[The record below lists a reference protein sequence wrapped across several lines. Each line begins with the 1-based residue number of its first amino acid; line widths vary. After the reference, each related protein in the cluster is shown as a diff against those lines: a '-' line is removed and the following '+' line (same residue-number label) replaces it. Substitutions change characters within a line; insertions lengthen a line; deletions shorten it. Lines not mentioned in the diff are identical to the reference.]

1 MSKGSVPRP
10 FAVSNEEYA
19 SRWDAIFG
27 RDIDKTQVAQDAVD
41 EQVNWPFPNK
51 LLSTQP
57 LDKLPF
63 NPENEEDAPL

>member
-1 MSKGSVPRP
+1 MSKGSAPRP
-10 FAVSNEEYA
+10 MSIIDAEYA

-27 RDIDKTQVAQDAVD
+27 TDDKPTKKEAMT
-41 EQVNWPFPNK
+41 WPFPNE
-51 LLSTQP
+51 LLNTTP

>member
-1 MSKGSVPRP
+1 MGKGSVPRP
-10 FAVSNEEYA
+10 FAVTNEEYA

-27 RDIDKTQVAQDAVD
+27 RDVEKK
-41 EQVNWPFPNK
+41 ERPNWPFPNQ
-51 LLSTQP
+51 LNNTTP

>member
-19 SRWDAIFG
+19 TRWDAIFG
-27 RDIDKTQVAQDAVD
+27 RDIEKKQAAQDAVD

-51 LLSTQP
+51 VLDTRP

-63 NPENEEDAPL
+63 NPDNHEDAPL

>member
-1 MSKGSVPRP
+1 MSKGSAPRP
-10 FAVSNEEYA
+10 FAIANEEYA
-19 SRWDAIFG
+19 TRWDAIFG
-27 RDIDKTQVAQDAVD
+27 RDLDKKQAATEAVD

-63 NPENEEDAPL
+63 NPNNHEESPL

>member
-10 FAVSNEEYA
+10 FSVANEEYQK
-19 SRWDAIFG
+19 RWDAIFG
-27 RDIDKTQVAQDAVD
+27 TDGKPTKSESMI
-41 EQVNWPFPNK
+41 WPFPNEP
-51 LLSTQP
+51 LPTAP

>member
-1 MSKGSVPRP
+1 MSKGSAPRP
-10 FAVSNEEYA
+10 FAVSDAEYA

-27 RDIDKTQVAQDAVD
+27 RDVDKTQTATEAVD

-51 LLSTQP
+51 IYNTVP

>member
-1 MSKGSVPRP
+1 MSKGSAPRP
-10 FAVSNEEYA
+10 FAIANEEYA

-27 RDIDKTQVAQDAVD
+27 RDLDKKQVATEAVD

-51 LLSTQP
+51 VLDTQP

-63 NPENEEDAPL
+63 NPDNHEDAPL

>member
-10 FAVSNEEYA
+10 FAVTNEEYA

-27 RDIDKTQVAQDAVD
+27 RDVEKK
-41 EQVNWPFPNK
+41 EERPNWPFPNQ
-51 LLSTQP
+51 LNNTTP

>member
-1 MSKGSVPRP
+1 MSKGSAPRP
-10 FAVSNEEYA
+10 FAVSDAEYA

-27 RDIDKTQVAQDAVD
+27 RDVDKTQTATEAVD

-51 LLSTQP
+51 IYNTVP

-63 NPENEEDAPL
+63 NPDNEEDAPL

>member
-19 SRWDAIFG
+19 NRWDAIFG
-27 RDIDKTQVAQDAVD
+27 TDAKPTKK
-41 EQVNWPFPNK
+41 EPMTWPFPTE
-51 LLSTQP
+51 LLPTTP

-63 NPENEEDAPL
+63 NPENEDDAPL

>member
-1 MSKGSVPRP
+1 MSKGSAPRP
-10 FAVSNEEYA
+10 FAVTNQEYT

-27 RDIDKTQVAQDAVD
+27 RDLEKKKAAEEAMDERID
-41 EQVNWPFPNK
+41 WPFPNK
-51 LLSTQP
+51 LMDTQT

>member
-1 MSKGSVPRP
+1 MSKGSAPRP
-10 FAVSNEEYA
+10 FAVSDQEYA

-27 RDIDKTQVAQDAVD
+27 RDIEKRKAAEEAMD
-41 EQVNWPFPNK
+41 ERINWPFPNR
-51 LLSTQP
+51 LHDTTP

>member
-1 MSKGSVPRP
+1 MSKGSAPRP
-10 FAVSNEEYA
+10 FAVSDEEYA

-27 RDIDKTQVAQDAVD
+27 TDLEKK
-41 EQVNWPFPNK
+41 NWPFPNK
-51 LLSTQP
+51 LHNTVP

>member
-1 MSKGSVPRP
+1 MSKGSAPRP
-10 FAVSNEEYA
+10 FAVSDAEYA

-27 RDIDKTQVAQDAVD
+27 RDIDKTQTATEAVD

-51 LLSTQP
+51 IYNTVP